1 MSGHRYVWPNW
12 IGNSDRYNYS
22 MELSPSPTGH
32 PFEAYR
38 QRRLS
43 LIERMVRGG
52 GGIAVIPTSP
62 EQARNRDTHFPYRA
76 DSYFQYLTGFTEPE
90 AVLII
95 VVGSAGRAPQSILF
109 CREKN
114 LEREI
119 WDGFRHGPQ
128 AACDVFGLDAAHAG
142 SEFDAK
148 LAELLTD
155 QPVLWYAIGHDAGW
169 DRRIAAALNTVRAES
184 RTGKRAPATI
194 RDVRAELDAM
204 RLVKDAT
211 ELAIMRRVADI
222 SAAAHIRAMRFVA
235 AGHFE
240 YEVEA
245 ELLHE
250 FRRQGCEYP
259 AYTPIVAGGANACV
273 LHYVGNDQILRDGDL
288 LLIDAGGELN
298 GYAADIT
305 RSFPVSGRFSGPQAD
320 VYDLVLDAQTAAIAA
335 ILPGATFADPHQAAL
350 KALVQGMIDLK
361 LLSGSLEAAIESES
375 YKRFFMHRT
384 SHWLGKDVHDAG
396 EYKAGEHWAPLVPG
410 MVLTIEPGCYI
421 RPADDVPEA
430 FWNIGVRIEDDA
442 VVTVDGCEVISDAAP
457 KKISDIEALMRD
469 ARGR

>member
-1 MSGHRYVWPNW
+1 MKP
-12 IGNSDRYNYS
+12 
-22 MELSPSPTGH
+22 SPSLTGN

-43 LIERMVRGG
+43 LIERMTRGG

-62 EQARNRDTHFPYRA
+62 ERTRNRDTQYPYRA

-90 AVLII
+90 AVLVM
-95 VVGSAGRAPQSILF
+95 VVGGADTSPQSMLF

-119 WDGFRHGPQ
+119 WDGFRHGPDG
-128 AACDVFGLDAAHAG
+128 AREVFGLDAAHAIG
-142 SEFDAK
+142 ELDAK
-148 LAELLTD
+148 LAELLAD
-155 QPVLWYAIGHDAGW
+155 QPALWFSIGHDSGW

-184 RTGKRAPATI
+184 RTGKRAPAMI

-211 ELAIMRRVADI
+211 ELAVMRRAAEI
-222 SAAAHIRAMRFVA
+222 STAAHIRAMRFVA
-235 AGHFE
+235 PGRFE

-250 FRRQGCEYP
+250 FRRHGCEYP
-259 AYTPIVAGGANACV
+259 AYTSIVAGGANACV
-273 LHYVGNDQILRDGDL
+273 LHYVGNDQVLREGDL

-298 GYAADIT
+298 GYASDIT
-305 RSFPVSGRFSGPQAD
+305 RCFPVSGRFSGAQAD
-320 VYDLVLDAQTAAIAA
+320 VYDMVLDAQAAAIAA
-335 ILPGATFADPHQAAL
+335 VRPGATFADPHEAAL
-350 KALVQGMIDLK
+350 KVLAQGLVDLK
-361 LLSGSLEAAIESES
+361 LLPGSLDAVIESES

-396 EYKAGEHWAPLVPG
+396 EYKAGEHWAPLTPG

-421 RPADDVPEA
+421 RPADDVSEA

-442 VVTVDGCEVISDAAP
+442 VVTTDGCEIITDAAP
-457 KKISDIEALMRD
+457 KKIAEIEALMRD
-469 ARGR
+469 GRGG